1 MNKASMILIG
11 FLFIISS
18 IPSQAQDQPSDYFAG
33 KWEVLLEDTP
43 AGDATLIM
51 TLERKDGK
59 LEGTLTGN
67 DVEVIEIERIE
78 EKEGTL
84 TVYWFSQGYDVYLSM
99 QKKDDDNIS
108 GTLVGMFVA
117 SGKRIKE

>member
-1 MNKASMILIG
+1 MKKASIILIG

-18 IPSQAQDQPSDYFAG
+18 IPSQAQDQLSDYFAG

-59 LEGTLTGN
+59 MEGTLTGT
-67 DVEVIEIERIE
+67 DVEAIEIERIE
-78 EKEGTL
+78 EKEESL
-84 TVYWFSQGYDVYLSM
+84 TVYWFSQGYDVNLSL
-99 QKKDDDNIS
+99 QKKDDDNIT
-108 GTLVGMFVA
+108 GTLMGMFVA
-117 SGKRIKE
+117 SGKRINE